1 MGWKPPFGRPG
12 GPTVEAADLKEMR
25 QPVDVEPVG
34 TSNET
39 DGLTEIREEHL
50 QTVFLDMAGA
60 CNLRCVYC
68 CQSDAKFVPHDGIAD
83 AVFAEIVRRL
93 KDYRVATINITPSGE
108 LTFLPDWMA
117 RCQTLFDRGFRLA
130 ATSNLAKPLSDE
142 EAALLSRFDFL
153 CISLDTAD
161 AKALKQVRRGLD
173 LRILLSN
180 LVTIRAAAIR
190 RGATPPFVATN
201 SLFTSASAGGFVD
214 LVALAAAVGIKCVNV
229 SPLNTFGAFDFRRFK
244 MHGREVF
251 QVNDPC
257 ESLSPEEAVPVTRD
271 LMAAEAAGLRSGVRF
286 AVAPV
291 LVQRLNARL
300 AGQTWISGLAPG
312 QTRLCT
318 QPWTRLLIQHDATA
332 IPCCFGHPSIGSV
345 RGSSFCE
352 LMNGEEVRRL
362 RRSLLTGDAL
372 PESCRACAGELA
384 GAPEDLRRMV
394 EGLVAGGT
402 TVAGATASG

>member
-1 MGWKPPFGRPG
+1 
-12 GPTVEAADLKEMR
+12 MR

-68 CQSDAKFVPHDGIAD
+68 CQSDSRFVPHDEIED
-83 AVFAEIVRRL
+83 ATFAEIVRRL
-93 KDYRVATINITPSGE
+93 KDYRVDTINITPSGE

-117 RCQTLFDRGFRLA
+117 RCQTLLDQGFRLA
-130 ATSNLAKPLSDE
+130 ATSNLAKPLSNE
-142 EAALLSRFDFL
+142 EAALLSRFAFL

-161 AKALKQVRRGLD
+161 AKALKKVRRGLD
-173 LRILLSN
+173 LRTLLSN

-190 RGATPPFVATN
+190 RGASPPFVATN
-201 SLFTSASAGGFVD
+201 SLFTNASAGGFAD
-214 LVALAAAVGIKCVNV
+214 LVALAAAVGINCVNV
-229 SPLNTFGAFDFRRFK
+229 SPLNTFGAFDFRRFE
-244 MHGREVF
+244 MRGREVF
-251 QVNDPC
+251 RVNDPC
-257 ESLSPEEAVPVTRD
+257 ESLSPEEAVPVARD
-271 LMAAEAAGLRSGVRF
+271 LMEAEAAAQRSRVRF

-291 LVQRLNARL
+291 LVQRLNAKLGR
-300 AGQTWISGLAPG
+300 QTWNFGLAPG

-318 QPWTRLLIQHDATA
+318 QPWTRLLIQYDANA
-332 IPCCFGHPSIGSV
+332 IPCCFGHPSIGSL
-345 RGSSFCE
+345 RGVSFCE

-362 RRSLLTGDAL
+362 RRSLLTGDSL

-384 GAPEDLRRMV
+384 GAPEDLRKMV
-394 EGLVAGGT
+394 ESLVAGKT
-402 TVAGATASG
+402 AVAGAG